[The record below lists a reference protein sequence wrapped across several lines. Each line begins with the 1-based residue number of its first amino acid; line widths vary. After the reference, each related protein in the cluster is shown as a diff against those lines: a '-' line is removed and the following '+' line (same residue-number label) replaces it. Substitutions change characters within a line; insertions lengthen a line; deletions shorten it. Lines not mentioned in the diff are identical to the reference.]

1 MSQTRIAFKVHGTVQ
16 GVNFRSFAE
25 KQASKYGL
33 TGWVKNTSDDKVAG
47 EAQGSEEALE
57 KFKKDLNEGPSAA
70 HVVKVETDN
79 IEAKSG
85 ESSFSA

>member
-1 MSQTRIAFKVHGTVQ
+1 M
-16 GVNFRSFAE
+16 
-25 KQASKYGL
+25 
-33 TGWVKNTSDDKVAG
+33 
-47 EAQGSEEALE
+47 E